1 MEPRLS
7 HQVSVRFDK
16 PMFAKLWAASTAEGI
31 TVAEQV
37 RRIVEAYFRGESARV
52 GAPVVEDAIRR
63 VMEPHID
70 RLAGMIAHNGVAA
83 GTAAWLAKA
92 LVNLLTEVD
101 PDDAWDQAMARAKAG
116 VRRSMKENTEVD
128 QLDED

>member
-1 MEPRLS
+1 MQPRLNR
-7 HQVSVRFDK
+7 QVNVRFNTTVYT
-16 PMFAKLWAASTAEGI
+16 KLLTEAETQGI
-31 TVAEQV
+31 SIAEVV
-37 RRIVEAYFRGESARV
+37 RRIVEEYMRSESARQ
-52 GAPVVEDAIRR
+52 GYPVVEDAVRR
-63 VMEPHID
+63 VIEPHVEK
-70 RLAGMIAHNGVAA
+70 LAGMIAHNGVAA